1 MNFDIY
7 LSFFNNYLYFC
18 ISFPFFY
25 QFATDNEIR

>member
-18 ISFPFFY
+18 ISFPFFINL
-25 QFATDNEIR
+25 QQIMK